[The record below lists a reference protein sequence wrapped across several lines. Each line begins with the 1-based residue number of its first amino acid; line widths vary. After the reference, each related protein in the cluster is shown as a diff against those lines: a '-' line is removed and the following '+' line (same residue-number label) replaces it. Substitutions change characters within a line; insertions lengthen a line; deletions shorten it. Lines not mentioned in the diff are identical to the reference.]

1 MASDYEQISEINVLP
16 VAESGAV
23 IEQMMC
29 STAFVKITA
38 VYGQIDENWEFVRK
52 MRFDYGQIG
61 QNGQKRPFV
70 RKIRFAYG
78 QISKK
83 WCSVRKYHPSVTE
96 SSIFWLFSSQQ
107 ELVMHTQNPF

>member
-38 VYGQIDENWEFVRK
+38 VY
-52 MRFDYGQIG
+52 G

-107 ELVMHTQNPF
+107 ELVMHTQKPV